1 MSARK
6 PSRKKQDELIAAEI
20 AKWNEVFKD
29 LSSDKKEVASRLIE
43 QAAFMKITL
52 DILKVNIQLDGAT
65 YWFEQGKQ
73 RMLVEN
79 PAQKSYNT
87 MINRYTTVCNSLF
100 NLLPKGEGDG
110 DGKEKEDDLDKLLN
124 RRNEK

>member
-1 MSARK
+1 MSLRK

-20 AKWNEVFKD
+20 EKWNEVFKD
-29 LSSDKKEVASRLIE
+29 ISDDKKEVASRLIE
-43 QAAFMKITL
+43 QAAFMKVTL

-73 RMLVEN
+73 KMIVEH

-100 NLLPKGEGDG
+100 NLLPKGNEQGDN
-110 DGKEKEDDLDKLLN
+110 EDDKLDELLA
-124 RRNEK
+124 RRNSR

>member
-1 MSARK
+1 MSLRK
-6 PSRKKQDELIAAEI
+6 PSRKKQDELIAEEI
-20 AKWNEVFKD
+20 EKWNEVFKD
-29 LSSDKKEVASRLIE
+29 ISDDKKEVASRLIE

-65 YWFEQGKQ
+65 YLFEQGKQ
-73 RMLVEN
+73 KMIIEH

-100 NLLPKGEGDG
+100 NLLPKGNDNN
-110 DGKEKEDDLDKLLN
+110 DDEDDKLAELLN
-124 RRNEK
+124 RRAAR

>member
-1 MSARK
+1 MSLRK
-6 PSRKKQDELIAAEI
+6 PSRKKQDELIAEEI
-20 AKWNEVFKD
+20 AKWNELF
-29 LSSDKKEVASRLIE
+29 SEISEDKKEAAQRLIE

-73 RMLVEN
+73 KMLVEN

-100 NLLPKGEGDG
+100 NLLPKGNDTN
-110 DGKEKEDDLDKLLN
+110 DDDDDLEVLLN
-124 RRNEK
+124 RRNTK

>member
-1 MSARK
+1 MSLRK
-6 PSRKKQDELIAAEI
+6 PSRKKQDELIAEEI
-20 AKWNEVFKD
+20 TKWNELF
-29 LSSDKKEVASRLIE
+29 SEISEDKKEAAQRLIE
-43 QAAFMKITL
+43 QAAFMKVTL

-73 RMLVEN
+73 KMLVEN

-100 NLLPKGEGDG
+100 NLLPKGNDTN
-110 DGKEKEDDLDKLLN
+110 DDDDDLEVLLN
-124 RRNEK
+124 RRNTK

>member
-1 MSARK
+1 MSLRK
-6 PSRKKQDELIAAEI
+6 PSRKKQDEKIAEEI

-29 LSSDKKEVASRLIE
+29 ISDDKKEVASRLIE
-43 QAAFMKITL
+43 QAAIMKVTL

-73 RMLVEN
+73 KMLVEN

-100 NLLPKGEGDG
+100 NLLPKGNDTN
-110 DGKEKEDDLDKLLN
+110 DDDDPLDELLN
-124 RRNEK
+124 RRNAK

>member
-1 MSARK
+1 MSLRK
-6 PSRKKQDELIAAEI
+6 PSRKKQDELIAEEI
-20 AKWNEVFKD
+20 TKWNELF
-29 LSSDKKEVASRLIE
+29 SEISEDKKEAAQRLIE
-43 QAAFMKITL
+43 QAAFMKVTL

-73 RMLVEN
+73 KMLVEN

-100 NLLPKGEGDG
+100 NLLPKGNDTN
-110 DGKEKEDDLDKLLN
+110 DDDDLEVLLN
-124 RRNEK
+124 RRNTK

>member
-1 MSARK
+1 MSSRK
-6 PSRKKQDELIAAEI
+6 PSRKKQDELIAEEI
-20 AKWNEVFKD
+20 AKWNEVFAGISD
-29 LSSDKKEVASRLIE
+29 DKKEVASRLIE

-65 YWFEQGKQ
+65 YLFEQGKQ
-73 RMLVEN
+73 KMIIEH

-100 NLLPKGEGDG
+100 NLLPKGNDSN
-110 DGKEKEDDLDKLLN
+110 DDEDDKLAELLN
-124 RRNEK
+124 RRASR

>member
-20 AKWNEVFKD
+20 EKWHEVFKD
-29 LSSDKKEVASRLIE
+29 ISSDKKEVARRLIE
-43 QAAFMKITL
+43 QAAFMKVTL

-65 YWFEQGKQ
+65 YLFRQGKQ
-73 RMLVEN
+73 EMIIEN

-100 NLLPKGEGDG
+100 NLLPKEVAQEKDDG
-110 DGKEKEDDLDKLLN
+110 FEEFLM
-124 RRNEK
+124 RR

>member
-1 MSARK
+1 MSLRK
-6 PSRKKQDELIAAEI
+6 PSRKKQDEKIAEEI
-20 AKWNEVFKD
+20 AKWNELF
-29 LSSDKKEVASRLIE
+29 SEISEDKKEAAQRLIE
-43 QAAFMKITL
+43 QAAFMKVTL

-73 RMLVEN
+73 KMLVEN

-100 NLLPKGEGDG
+100 NLLPKGNDTN
-110 DGKEKEDDLDKLLN
+110 DDDDDLEVLLN
-124 RRNEK
+124 RRNTK